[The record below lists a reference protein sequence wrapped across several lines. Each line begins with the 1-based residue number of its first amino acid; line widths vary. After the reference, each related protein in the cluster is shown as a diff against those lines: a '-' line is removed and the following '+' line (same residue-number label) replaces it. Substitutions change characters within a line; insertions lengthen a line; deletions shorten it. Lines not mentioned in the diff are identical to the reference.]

1 MTMAQAK
8 GSAAQVV
15 LDFETVYGADP
26 NSPAGILIPFNY
38 PWDLKAVRDLKEG
51 NTHRG
56 RRDGAMPF
64 YGNSDAKGGVVVPVD
79 QVAIGYWLRAL
90 LGAPVTA
97 PPSSD
102 TLNNAAAVDK
112 VGDFVGLPIS
122 GHAFVA
128 GETVVIDGTT
138 NYDGTHVITSKTTN
152 EIVIPSLYVAETF
165 AGSETVVSGVYTH
178 VFKPAD
184 DIESLVLEAGFTDIT
199 QYHKFNGVKVNKFA
213 MDISG
218 DGELTAKIDLI
229 GAKETVAGTAYDS
242 TPTAIAFARFQ
253 TMQAAIKEGNA
264 SIATVQSLNF
274 EINNDLDPA
283 SFVLANAVRGALPE
297 GDCLVSGTLKALFDS
312 EALYT
317 KAVNGT
323 ESSLEVTFT
332 SGLYSLNFL
341 FQELLY
347 TPSTPTIVKG
357 GCYVELPFKAY
368 FENGAADA
376 VVRAIL
382 VNNQASYA

>member
-1 MTMAQAK
+1 MAQAR

-15 LDFETVYGADP
+15 LDFETTYGEDP

-64 YGNSDAKGGVVVPVD
+64 YGNSDAKGSPVVPVD
-79 QVAIGYWLRAL
+79 QVCIGYWLRAL
-90 LGAPVTA
+90 VGAPATA
-97 PPSSD
+97 APSSD
-102 TLNNAAAVDK
+102 TLDNAVAVDK
-112 VGDFVGLPIS
+112 VGDYVGLPIP

-128 GETVVIDGTT
+128 GETVVISGSDH
-138 NYDGTHVITSKTTN
+138 YDGTHVIYSKTTN
-152 EIVIPSLYVAETF
+152 EIVIPSLYTAETF
-165 AGSETVVSGVYTH
+165 AGNETVVSALHTH
-178 VFKPAD
+178 VFKPAAS
-184 DIESLVLEAGFTDIT
+184 IESMVLEAGVTDLVE
-199 QYHKFNGVKVNKFA
+199 YHKFNGVKVNKFA
-213 MDISG
+213 MDIAG
-218 DGELTAKIDLI
+218 DGELTAKLDLI
-229 GAKETVAGTAYDS
+229 GAAETVSATPYDS
-242 TPTAIAFARFQ
+242 SPTAITFARFH
-253 TMQAAIKEGNA
+253 TMQASIEEGGA

-274 EINNDLDPA
+274 EINNDLDPG
-283 SFVLANAVRGALPE
+283 SFVLANAVRAGLPE
-297 GDCLVSGTLKALFDS
+297 GDCMVSGSLKALFDS
-312 EALYT
+312 ETLYT

-323 ESSLEVTFT
+323 ESSLQVTFT
-332 SGLYSLNFL
+332 AGLLSLTFL

-357 GCYVELPFKAY
+357 GIYVELPFMAY

-376 VVRAIL
+376 IVRAIL

>member
-1 MTMAQAK
+1 MAQAR

-15 LDFETVYGADP
+15 LDFETSYGADP
-26 NSPAGILIPFNY
+26 NSAAGILVPFNY
-38 PWDLKAVRDLKEG
+38 PWDLKAVRDLKDG

-90 LGAPVTA
+90 LGAPTTA

-102 TLNNAAAVDK
+102 TLDNAPAVDK
-112 VGDFVGLPIS
+112 VGDFVGLPIT

-128 GETVVIDGTT
+128 GETVVIDGTI
-138 NYDGTHVITSKTTN
+138 NYDGTHVIASKTTN

-165 AGSETVVSGVYTH
+165 AGTETCVSGKYTH
-178 VFKPAD
+178 VFKPASA
-184 DIESLVLEAGFTDIT
+184 IESLVLEAGFTDIN

-218 DGELTAKIDLI
+218 DGELTAKMDLI

-242 TPTAIAFARFQ
+242 GPTEIAFARFQ
-253 TMQAAIKEGNA
+253 TMQAAIQEGGVP
-264 SIATVQSLNF
+264 IATVQSLNF
-274 EINNDLDPA
+274 EISNDLDGD
-283 SFVLANAVRGALPE
+283 SFVLANAVRGGLPE
-297 GDCLVSGTLKALFDS
+297 GDCLVSGVIKALFDS
-312 EALYT
+312 ETLYN
-317 KAVNGT
+317 KAVAGT
-323 ESSLEVTFT
+323 ESSLQVTFT
-332 SGLYSLNFL
+332 AGLLSLTFL

-357 GCYVELPFKAY
+357 GVYVELPFKAY

-376 VVRAIL
+376 IVRAIL